1 MEIWK
6 DVIGYEGIYQVSN
19 FGNVRSL
26 NWRNTGKIKNL
37 SIRINNDGYCLV
49 NLSGDS
55 KCKSKTVHRL
65 VATAFLKNPNNYL
78 EINHIDENKL
88 NNCVSNLEWCT
99 HKENVRKFIGNHPDC
114 AKFRKSSQKYQKRL
128 NLKVNQYHSDGT
140 FIKTWDNSRTIFLET
155 GMSDWSISK
164 CCRGK
169 QKTAYGYIW
178 QYAV

>member
-49 NLSGDS
+49 NLSVDS

-65 VATAFLKNPNNYL
+65 VATAFLKNPN
-78 EINHIDENKL
+78 KR
-88 NNCVSNLEWCT
+88 S
-99 HKENVRKFIGNHPDC
+99 
-114 AKFRKSSQKYQKRL
+114 KSS
-128 NLKVNQYHSDGT
+128 
-140 FIKTWDNSRTIFLET
+140 
-155 GMSDWSISK
+155 
-164 CCRGK
+164 
-169 QKTAYGYIW
+169 
-178 QYAV
+178 